1 MPVKIEFERRDD
13 YIIVWLEGRIGG
25 EASITMY
32 KEIKSML
39 VEDKGKNLIIDFGRV
54 DFIDSSG
61 LGSLVAVNSH
71 LVKNDKKLTLTS
83 VPENLM
89 GLLKITN
96 LTKILRIVPTV
107 EDALGKFNG
116 R

>member
-1 MPVKIEFERRDD
+1 MPVKIEFEHRDSF
-13 YIIVWLEGRIGG
+13 IIVWLEGRIGG

-32 KEIKSML
+32 KEIKSLL
-39 VEDKGKNLIIDFGRV
+39 VEEKGKNLIIDFGKV

-71 LVKNDKKLTLTS
+71 LIKNEKKLILTA
-83 VPENLM
+83 VPENMM

-96 LTKILRIVPTV
+96 LTKILKIVPTV
-107 EDALGKFNG
+107 EEAFEKFNS
-116 R
+116 